1 MIMSLSQVD
10 LKIIKFLKRFYESGA
25 RAAIFIIFF
34 WFGAL
39 KVFGKSPA
47 NPLVESLLHKTLP
60 FVSFSNFIIF
70 FGAFEMLLGVL
81 FIIKGAERILMPLF
95 ALHIFTTALPLFFL
109 PQITWQG
116 FLTPTLEG
124 QYIIKNLALLAL
136 AIMIASHLKPIK
148 ESE

>member
-1 MIMSLSQVD
+1 MSLSQVD
-10 LKIIKFLKRFYESGA
+10 LKIIKFLRRFYEPGA

-47 NPLVESLLHKTLP
+47 NPLVEALLHQTLP
-60 FVSFSNFIIF
+60 FVYFSNFIIF
-70 FGAFEMLLGVL
+70 FGAFEMLLGLL
-81 FIIKGAERILMPLF
+81 FIIKGAERVLMPLF
-95 ALHIFTTALPLFFL
+95 ALHMFTTALPLFLL

-124 QYIIKNLALLAL
+124 QYIIKNLTLIAL

-148 ESE
+148 EDK